1 MTVQPQENPNQ
12 SATGKPQ
19 QPDSYVPP
27 RDFAIMLI
35 EAGFIGLATWSAA
48 AFGGNALLLI
58 IWILVLLVGGIVSAK
73 VGPPYM
79 PGLEASWKR
88 LTAKGRAKK
97 KEEAQKIADQ
107 AFKQIDAI
115 AGATSRADQQR
126 HEKYAEVLSSKKVR
140 KALRRFGK

>member
-1 MTVQPQENPNQ
+1 
-12 SATGKPQ
+12 
-19 QPDSYVPP
+19 
-27 RDFAIMLI
+27 MLI

-58 IWILVLLVGGIVSAK
+58 VWGLVLLVGGIVSAK

-97 KEEAQKIADQ
+97 REEAREIAEQ

-115 AGATSRADQQR
+115 AGSTSDVDHQQR
-126 HEKYAEVLSSKKVR
+126 HEKYAEVLSPKKVR
-140 KALRRFGK
+140 KALRRLGK